1 MKNITAFALEN
12 SRLVV
17 TAVVGIIVAGAWLFS
32 TFPKLEDPSITIRE
46 AVVVTTNAGM
56 PVRQVER
63 LITRPVEEALRTM
76 GEVED
81 IKDSTSTRGKSL
93 IHVSIRDEVPEAELP
108 MVWKKLRNK
117 MSDLEPSLPQNTNG
131 PFVNDSFGD
140 TAVATIALWTDGFS
154 MAEMYEA
161 ARSLRERLNVMD
173 GVQKIEM
180 TGEQEE
186 RIYIEMTSAKLAQ
199 YGLDAAAIFD
209 TLAAQNVQLPSGH
222 VLMDGMRAELE
233 VQGRFTSIM
242 DIEET
247 LIPVEGAASGIPLR
261 DLASVRRGYADPV
274 ETPAYY
280 NGRQAIVLSVFL
292 QKGVD
297 AVDFG
302 RRLKSRVAEL
312 ENGLPIGYKLDFAT
326 FQPTLIEK
334 AVGSMVGNVLQSV
347 AIVLTV
353 VMLLLGLRT
362 GLIVGSFIP
371 LVMLFGIVMMR
382 VFGIEMQRTSLATMI
397 IALGMFVDNAIVVS
411 DDVRV
416 RLMQGA
422 AAKDAALA
430 AGASLSLPLLTSTL
444 TTVLAFGPILMQNG
458 SVGDYTESLGSV
470 MAILLLGSWFF
481 SMFSMPSVCAWF
493 MKRPGSGE
501 AAKDPYQGRF
511 FRLYRR
517 ILAASLRRKG
527 LVLASA
533 GAVFALSLYGFTL
546 IPMSFFPDSDR
557 NQFLIYVDL
566 PAGTDISQTDG
577 TVREISAWL
586 QDERENPEITGT
598 IAYVGDGGPRFFL
611 SLSPVD
617 PAPCTGFI
625 VVNTLDGDQV
635 PGLIRRVRAHLLD
648 HFPNVRARVNPM
660 FLGPGEPGLVE
671 VRLSGPGEDVLL
683 SQAEAL
689 MAALRDVPGTI
700 NVRHDWR
707 NLVPLGTISLDQA
720 RARRAGVTTKDVAD
734 SLQAFMEGTT
744 ASLLAD
750 DNVEIPIVGRGAE
763 EDRDTLSNL
772 PTTGVYSQATGT
784 IVPLNQVT
792 DLGVHGEPSRIVRY
806 NQERTVTVSA
816 SNTALKASELF
827 ERIRP
832 TLEAMDFPAG
842 HFWEV
847 GGEIEA
853 SDEALGNLGKWV
865 PLCLGCMFVLLIWQF
880 NSFRRAGI
888 IMLTIPLILV
898 GAEAGLFIM
907 GADFGFMVFLG
918 LLALAGSI
926 VNNGIVLI
934 DRIETNRKE
943 GQPPLDAVLDA
954 AVSRF
959 RPILLSVSTTMLGF
973 TPLIIGRDPLFY
985 DMACAMFF
993 GLGVGSVFTL
1003 SYVPALYA
1011 LLFKVDTRT
1020 ASGA

>member
-1 MKNITAFALEN
+1 
-12 SRLVV
+12 
-17 TAVVGIIVAGAWLFS
+17 
-32 TFPKLEDPSITIRE
+32 
-46 AVVVTTNAGM
+46 
-56 PVRQVER
+56 
-63 LITRPVEEALRTM
+63 
-76 GEVED
+76 
-81 IKDSTSTRGKSL
+81 
-93 IHVSIRDEVPEAELP
+93 
-108 MVWKKLRNK
+108 
-117 MSDLEPSLPQNTNG
+117 
-131 PFVNDSFGD
+131 
-140 TAVATIALWTDGFS
+140 
-154 MAEMYEA
+154 
-161 ARSLRERLNVMD
+161 
-173 GVQKIEM
+173 
-180 TGEQEE
+180 
-186 RIYIEMTSAKLAQ
+186 
-199 YGLDAAAIFD
+199 
-209 TLAAQNVQLPSGH
+209 
-222 VLMDGMRAELE
+222 
-233 VQGRFTSIM
+233 
-242 DIEET
+242 
-247 LIPVEGAASGIPLR
+247 
-261 DLASVRRGYADPV
+261 
-274 ETPAYY
+274 
-280 NGRQAIVLSVFL
+280 
-292 QKGVD
+292 
-297 AVDFG
+297 
-302 RRLKSRVAEL
+302 
-312 ENGLPIGYKLDFAT
+312 
-326 FQPTLIEK
+326 
-334 AVGSMVGNVLQSV
+334 
-347 AIVLTV
+347 
-353 VMLLLGLRT
+353 
-362 GLIVGSFIP
+362 
-371 LVMLFGIVMMR
+371 
-382 VFGIEMQRTSLATMI
+382 
-397 IALGMFVDNAIVVS
+397 
-411 DDVRV
+411 
-416 RLMQGA
+416 
-422 AAKDAALA
+422 
-430 AGASLSLPLLTSTL
+430 
-444 TTVLAFGPILMQNG
+444 
-458 SVGDYTESLGSV
+458 
-470 MAILLLGSWFF
+470 
-481 SMFSMPSVCAWF
+481 
-493 MKRPGSGE
+493 
-501 AAKDPYQGRF
+501 
-511 FRLYRR
+511 
-517 ILAASLRRKG
+517 
-527 LVLASA
+527 
-533 GAVFALSLYGFTL
+533 
-546 IPMSFFPDSDR
+546 
-557 NQFLIYVDL
+557 
-566 PAGTDISQTDG
+566 
-577 TVREISAWL
+577 
-586 QDERENPEITGT
+586 
-598 IAYVGDGGPRFFL
+598 
-611 SLSPVD
+611 
-617 PAPCTGFI
+617 
-625 VVNTLDGDQV
+625 
-635 PGLIRRVRAHLLD
+635 
-648 HFPNVRARVNPM
+648 M